1 MTHPA
6 ETYEKTFTGQEPFIA
21 QHRSA
26 GTGLLPAA
34 VQLEMALVGVA
45 RRRPFAPLELT
56 GVSFL
61 RPLMIADRATAP
73 VRLDVAPGTDR
84 TRFELTTVVAG
95 SRKQLSTGAGRF
107 LPADARPPRADADH
121 GTSATRDI
129 APERLYTGWE
139 REGLQY
145 GPDFRTVRAL
155 SVGDGG
161 TARATLRSDAEPM
174 PWYAHPLLV
183 DGVFQV
189 VSCALQDLTGEDGP
203 YPMLPIGVERLAL
216 FTDLSALTGEATV
229 RVRRTSDD
237 GAYATADAL
246 LLGSSGDVLAEF
258 RGVRM
263 RRTTT
268 VTRTPGSAASTAAA
282 STAAAAGAGE
292 APTPGPAPVRREP
305 LPVSRI
311 DWRPEEGDAA
321 RREAATGTW
330 VALHHGPADRLGT
343 GAAEALRADGAR
355 VVEVAAG
362 PAAPPD
368 GAPGPDRLTLER
380 PDPDAFRALWEQV
393 GDPVAGVVHLW
404 NADGPTD
411 GGRGEEEELGLG
423 LYACL
428 AALRTLGE
436 RQRKSRFLVVT
447 RDGQPV
453 ADGDRPVPARAALWG
468 LMRTAAIEYPGLRPR
483 VVDLGGDPGT
493 LLPALVAELG
503 DARGPVEAGYRD
515 GVRHVPVRVR
525 DRSAY
530 TPPRPAGQGPVR
542 PGGRYLVLGGHGGL
556 GLEVAER
563 FAREGAGVVALVSR
577 SGGNPG
583 SDERAAAIAAH
594 GCLAVSYSADIT
606 APGALAAL
614 VERMRREHGEPHGV
628 IHAAGTLKDGLIR
641 SATAEDVAA
650 VMRPKA
656 DGVRELAAA
665 VAGLDLDFA
674 VLFAS
679 VSGTF
684 GNLGQG
690 GYAAANTYLDGYAH
704 AHGAPWLSVDWG
716 LWGEVGMGTAVADQL
731 RARGVRPLT
740 TAEGLDALMAVLG
753 TERPARQLVIAHPD
767 AGTEI
772 LELDDPEVR
781 AGSAAAPAG
790 VGSAVSGSEGDA
802 GGSGETAG
810 DAVERVADALA
821 EFLVERLGVASLD
834 REAPLS
840 EYGMSSIMSVELSE
854 ELSRRWGVSLPAT
867 LFLEYGA
874 FDELAEALTERYGAA
889 AALPKPAG
897 GEATGAVGTETAV
910 ESARPAESVEAA
922 PAARPAESALSEGAA
937 RSEAGP
943 ATAPAAPAAPAPRR
957 PRRPAPGGR
966 DLDVA
971 VVAVSGDL
979 PGAPGGVAELWPLLR
994 AGGHAFTDV
1003 PAERWDVDAHY
1014 EQRGPRMTGTYCR
1027 KGAFLSGADRFD
1039 PAFFGISVREAEE
1052 MDVQQKL
1059 LLEHAWAVRDDAGLA
1074 GRRDIGV
1081 FVGATY
1087 THHRDTHGLETVGP
1101 HTALGSMNAVLANRI
1116 SYALDLTGP
1125 SQTVDTLCSSS
1136 LVALQQAVA
1145 ALRAGHCGAAI
1156 VAACQVGLTPWYYRS
1171 LSQLGALSEGLPKP
1185 FDEHADGFLPGEGAL
1200 AVLLKPLADAERDG
1214 DLIWGVVRGTAVNH
1228 GGRGSALPVPRS
1240 EAQAAVV
1247 RAALD
1252 DAGLAPADISLVETH
1267 GTATRLGDPIEIA
1280 ALTEV
1285 FGGDADREGPCHLGA
1300 VKGNIGHLEPAAGLA
1315 GLVKALLCLRHGEIP
1330 PVAGF
1335 EKPSSHL
1342 DLSSGPFEI
1351 PTEPRPWT
1359 SAGPRRFGV
1368 SSFGMGGTNAHVVVE
1383 EYVGGDRA
1391 GGTGGGPA
1399 AEAAHA
1405 DGAPDEHLL
1414 VLSGHTPEALLRRI
1428 ADTRALLRGETASG
1442 LRELCR
1448 SSAVGRD
1455 HRAYRIAVLGGGAEE
1470 IGAGLDH
1477 ALRLADRAPG
1487 TVVRGSA
1494 VVESATAGLG
1504 VHALRHAG
1512 GKAVDWASVYPDPAV
1527 RRRPLPPYPFV
1538 GAAPAA
1544 PAPAAPS
1551 GASAGVRGEA
1561 VVRGED
1567 VAEAVRR
1574 LSRAH
1579 RVLGEETVPGAV
1591 PLALGLRA
1599 AGEVRAVAFT
1609 GRGSGPHALTSDL
1622 DEPGRTGPAA
1632 FRHAGRTIARLTTG
1646 AAQAGPAPAP
1656 ADPDALRAEL
1666 GRDLAPAG
1674 LYAWFAAK
1682 GMELTAPL
1690 RSIAE
1695 VHYGPR
1701 RVLARVDLPAGGA
1714 LEAEVAA
1721 LDAALQAM
1729 AVLTLADPEA
1739 PTGTFLPVS
1748 IDRAARWG
1756 DPARTAFVLLDG
1768 AEPGADGVR
1777 RGDAAL
1783 LAADGRVLVRLDG
1796 VEYRTVTGN
1805 ATGTSGA
1812 AGTTGG
1818 SAGTPADAGRGADA
1832 SGPGPRSA
1840 RLAAAEAA
1848 VVEVVRAALHDPRIT
1863 ATTSLSAVGI
1873 DSMLATAV
1881 AADLDERYGVP
1892 LSPTDVLDAADCRTL
1907 AAHVAELAPED
1918 AFARPEAEAA
1928 PATEAAPRTTG
1939 EAAGPAA
1946 DQATPATPATTSATI
1961 PAHPATPHTTDQAAL
1976 YGADPGEAASA
1987 DDVAVIG
1994 LAVALPG
2001 ATDPQGLWDVLAEAG
2016 DRVGPAP
2023 ARRWGRYAD
2032 GREPDMGGFLDGV
2045 EEFDARFFDFFP
2057 KQAEALDP
2065 QARWLLR
2072 TTWEAL
2078 ESAGLPPRAL
2088 SPATGVFVGASYQ
2101 HYKDYNLSPELDAPA
2116 GLGNHNAFLA
2126 NRVSFFLDLHGPSMT
2141 IDTLCS
2147 SSLVALHT
2155 AVRSMRA
2162 GECEQA
2168 VVAGVRVAMSPLH
2181 YVAMRNLR
2189 ALSPSGRSRPFDSGA
2204 DGFVPGEGVVT
2215 VVLKPLRAALRDGD
2229 RVRGVIKGTAVNH
2242 GGRTSGLTVPSS
2254 AAQQSVISA
2263 ALADAGVPVESI
2275 GLVEAH
2281 GTGTSLGDPIEVE
2294 GLTRAWRAM
2303 TDRSQF
2309 CAIGSLKGNV
2319 GHLEPA
2325 AGLAGLVKVLLSMER
2340 GLVPPSLHVVRPND
2354 HIRFEDTPFFL
2365 ADRVME
2371 WPRPEGGPRRG
2382 AVSAFGM
2389 GGVNAHVILEEA
2401 PTAPVRDV
2409 PAPESYVVRVT
2420 GADET
2425 AVRTLAAAYAARFDA
2440 ARDAAETADLCHTA
2454 NTGRSALEFQT
2465 AVHGRSAADLATAL
2479 RSVAD
2484 GALPVARV
2492 DIDLTADAAAALS
2505 GTTFAP
2511 GHPAGAAE
2519 LARAGYAH
2527 VDWAGLSPAGARVTD
2542 LPTYPFAG
2550 TPFWRGPEEADRP
2563 DHAGSPAR
2571 DGRPGTPAV
2580 RVRWRARALPP
2591 VATAGPATVSLAAAD
2606 PALGQ
2611 ALTGLLRDRGV
2622 TVVAPGAPAD
2632 AALVVGARDTRHAD
2646 PAELASFWTQL
2657 GDLMRT
2663 LPQRAGVLWASF
2675 GGADL
2680 HSAAQSGHGAQD
2692 THTAHSGG
2700 AGPDPVRAATA
2711 MAVRAAGAE
2720 GRRPTAVVHLDP
2732 ADPAAAQAAHL
2743 AAELAALVSGAPEGP
2758 DAADPADA
2766 GTTVAAYRQGVRYV
2780 PETAPARPGRPYSL
2794 PADGYCL
2801 VTGGL
2806 GAVGLRLTER
2816 LIARGARRVAV
2827 VGRSALDATRA
2838 QALRELAAGGAEV
2851 EYLPCDVSDPAA
2863 LAAVADRL
2871 DRRWGRLVGVVHA
2884 SGGVNPFGAMHR
2896 RPWSDA
2902 ERVLAPKVAGSLHV
2916 VRLAK
2921 ERRAD
2926 FAVLVSSIA
2935 GTQALAGRGLVDYSL
2950 ANAFQLALAEREDD
2964 EVTAVTAHA
2973 WPNWTGIGMKADDT
2987 FSAAYSVGAEEAL
3000 DAFIDHLRSGGAV
3013 VFPGTA
3019 PATAGEEPAA
3029 TAAPAPITPVIPAA
3043 PAVPAAQA
3051 APATAPAPG
3060 LAGAGTAA
3068 AGARRDTTAMRARVR
3083 DAFLHV
3089 LGEDPGDRPL
3099 QGLGLDSLMIAELTT
3114 ALERGGGLT
3123 VDPSLLMRARTADD
3137 IAAELAD
3144 LAVPADPAVPAGP
3157 PAPAAPPAPVAAA
3170 TAHTSAPDH
3179 DGAPGSAL
3187 SALLRPL
3194 LDRDGGRGV
3203 VQA

>member
-1 MTHPA
+1 MTHTP
-6 ETYEKTFTGQEPFIA
+6 ETYEKTFTGQEPLIA

-61 RPLMIADRATAP
+61 RPLTVADQGSAP
-73 VRLDVAPGTDR
+73 VRLDVTPGPDR
-84 TRFELTTVVAG
+84 TRFELTTLVAG
-95 SRKQLSTGAGRF
+95 TRKQLSTGAGRF
-107 LPADARPPRADADH
+107 LPADAVRPARTATDH
-121 GTSATRDI
+121 EPAGARDI

-155 SVGDGG
+155 SVADAG

-189 VSCALQDLTGEDGP
+189 VSCALQDLTGMDGP

-216 FTDLSALTGEATV
+216 FADLSTATDGV
-229 RVRRTSDD
+229 AVHVRRTGDD

-246 LLGSSGDVLAEF
+246 LLGPSGDVLAEF
-258 RGVRM
+258 QGVRM

-268 VTRTPGSAASTAAA
+268 VTRRPAVATGDTASARTSDSAA
-282 STAAAAGAGE
+282 G
-292 APTPGPAPVRREP
+292 RRDP

-311 DWRPEEGDAA
+311 DWHPEEGDPA
-321 RREAATGTW
+321 RREPASGTW
-330 VALHHGPADRLGT
+330 VVLHHGPADRLGT

-355 VVEVAAG
+355 VVEVTAG
-362 PAAPPD
+362 QAAPANATAD
-368 GAPGPDRLTLER
+368 PDRLTLDR
-380 PDPDAFRALWEQV
+380 PDQEAFRRLWEEI

-411 GGRGEEEELGLG
+411 GRRDEEGELSLG

-453 ADGDRPVPARAALWG
+453 AHGDRPVPARAALWG
-468 LMRTAAIEYPGLRPR
+468 LLRTAAIEYPGLRPR
-483 VVDLGGDPGT
+483 IVDLGGDPGT

-503 DARGPVEAGYRD
+503 DARGPVETGYRGD
-515 GVRHVPVRVR
+515 VRHVPVRVR

-530 TPPRPAGQGPVR
+530 TPPRPAGQSRIR

-577 SGGNPG
+577 SGANPA
-583 SDERAAAIAAH
+583 SDERAAGLTAH

-606 APGALAAL
+606 APGALTAL
-614 VERMRREHGEPHGV
+614 VEKMRREHGDVHGV
-628 IHAAGTLKDGLIR
+628 VHAAGTLKDGLIR

-665 VAGLDLDFA
+665 IAGSELDFA

-690 GYAAANTYLDGYAH
+690 GYAAANAYLDGYAH

-716 LWGEVGMGTAVADQL
+716 LWGEVGMGTAVAAQL

-740 TAEGLDALMAVLG
+740 TAEGLDALIAVLG
-753 TERPARQLVIAHPD
+753 AERPARQLVIAHPD

-772 LELDDPEVR
+772 VEPEDREDR
-781 AGSAAAPAG
+781 AGSAASAETAG
-790 VGSAVSGSEGDA
+790 AGSLPSGQAERADSS
-802 GGSGETAG
+802 GGSGTAG
-810 DAVERVADALA
+810 DAVGRVADALA
-821 EFLVERLGVASLD
+821 EFLVERLGIASLD
-834 REAPLS
+834 REALLS
-840 EYGMSSIMSVELSE
+840 DYGMSSIMSVELSE

-889 AALPKPAG
+889 AALPEPSGRAAVG
-897 GEATGAVGTETAV
+897 AADTGAATAEPAAAEPARPV
-910 ESARPAESVEAA
+910 ESAPSQGVADTADPTASTVSVPAAA
-922 PAARPAESALSEGAA
+922 PQ
-937 RSEAGP
+937 
-943 ATAPAAPAAPAPRR
+943 R
-957 PRRPAPGGR
+957 PRRSAARGR

-979 PGAPGGVAELWPLLR
+979 PGASGGVADLWPLVR

-1003 PAERWDVDAHY
+1003 PAERWDVDAHF

-1027 KGAFLSGADRFD
+1027 KGAFLTDTDRFD

-1059 LLEHAWAVRDDAGLA
+1059 LLEHAWAVRDDAGLV

-1087 THHRDTHGLETVGP
+1087 THHRDTQGLEAVGP

-1200 AVLLKPLADAERDG
+1200 AVLLKPLSDAERDG

-1252 DAGLAPADISLVETH
+1252 DAGLAPADISLIETH
-1267 GTATRLGDPIEIA
+1267 GTATRLGDPIELA

-1285 FGGDADREGPCHLGA
+1285 FGGDPDREGPVHLGA

-1315 GLVKALLCLRHGEIP
+1315 GLVKALLSLRHGEIP

-1335 EKPSSHL
+1335 DKPSSHI

-1359 SAGPRRFGV
+1359 SSGPRRFGV

-1383 EYVGGDRA
+1383 EYVRDRGA
-1391 GGTGGGPA
+1391 DETGGGPA

-1405 DGAPDEHLL
+1405 DGSTGEHLL

-1428 ADTRALLRGETASG
+1428 AATRAVLRGETAAG

-1455 HRAYRIAVLGGGAEE
+1455 HRTHRIAVLGGSAWE

-1477 ALRLADRAPG
+1477 ALRLADWAPG
-1487 TVVRGSA
+1487 TVVRGSV
-1494 VVESATAGLG
+1494 VVETASAGLG
-1504 VHALRHAG
+1504 VHALRHVG
-1512 GKAVDWASVYPDPAV
+1512 GAAVDWASVCPDPAV
-1527 RRRPLPPYPFV
+1527 RRRPLPPYPF
-1538 GAAPAA
+1538 GATTVASVAPAA
-1544 PAPAAPS
+1544 PMAPANPGVASDVSAGAPAAARS
-1551 GASAGVRGEA
+1551 
-1561 VVRGED
+1561 ED

-1599 AGEVRAVAFT
+1599 AAELRAVAFT
-1609 GRGSGPHALTSDL
+1609 GRGSGPHALTTDL

-1646 AAQAGPAPAP
+1646 AAQAGPAPA
-1656 ADPDALRAEL
+1656 ARDLDALRADL
-1666 GRDLAPAG
+1666 GRDLEPAG

-1690 RSIAE
+1690 RSITE

-1701 RVLARVDLPAGGA
+1701 RVLARVDLPADSP
-1714 LEAEVAA
+1714 LEAEAAA

-1739 PTGTFLPVS
+1739 PTGTFLPVAVEG
-1748 IDRAARWG
+1748 AARWG
-1756 DPARTAFVLLDG
+1756 DPGRTAFVLLDG
-1768 AEPGADGVR
+1768 AEAGADGVR
-1777 RGDAAL
+1777 RGDADL
-1783 LAADGRVLVRLDG
+1783 LGDDGRVLVRLEG
-1796 VEYRTVTGN
+1796 IEYRTVAGNSTSTG
-1805 ATGTSGA
+1805 SA
-1812 AGTTGG
+1812 AGTTAAFAATTG
-1818 SAGTPADAGRGADA
+1818 SAATTDGAGTTGRAATTAGPDA
-1832 SGPGPRSA
+1832 SAPAPRSA

-1881 AADLDERYGVP
+1881 AADLDERYGVQ
-1892 LSPTDVLDAADCRTL
+1892 LGPTDVLDAADCRTL

-1918 AFARPEAEAA
+1918 AFARPEAGAA
-1928 PATEAAPRTTG
+1928 PAAEAAPRVVDGAT
-1939 EAAGPAA
+1939 GPATGQA
-1946 DQATPATPATTSATI
+1946 PHRASDQV
-1961 PAHPATPHTTDQAAL
+1961 PHRASGRASDRASDPAAL
-1976 YGADPGEAASA
+1976 YGADPGEAVSA

-1994 LAVALPG
+1994 MAVALPG
-2001 ATDPQGLWDVLAEAG
+2001 ATDPEGLWDVLAESG

-2023 ARRWGRYAD
+2023 ASRWGRYAD
-2032 GREPDMGGFLDGV
+2032 RREPDVGGFLDGV

-2078 ESAGLPPRAL
+2078 ESAGLPPRGL
-2088 SPATGVFVGASYQ
+2088 SPHTGVFVGASYQ

-2155 AVRSMRA
+2155 
-2162 GECEQA
+2162 
-2168 VVAGVRVAMSPLH
+2168 
-2181 YVAMRNLR
+2181 
-2189 ALSPSGRSRPFDSGA
+2189 
-2204 DGFVPGEGVVT
+2204 
-2215 VVLKPLRAALRDGD
+2215 
-2229 RVRGVIKGTAVNH
+2229 
-2242 GGRTSGLTVPSS
+2242 
-2254 AAQQSVISA
+2254 
-2263 ALADAGVPVESI
+2263 
-2275 GLVEAH
+2275 
-2281 GTGTSLGDPIEVE
+2281 
-2294 GLTRAWRAM
+2294 
-2303 TDRSQF
+2303 
-2309 CAIGSLKGNV
+2309 
-2319 GHLEPA
+2319 
-2325 AGLAGLVKVLLSMER
+2325 
-2340 GLVPPSLHVVRPND
+2340 
-2354 HIRFEDTPFFL
+2354 
-2365 ADRVME
+2365 
-2371 WPRPEGGPRRG
+2371 
-2382 AVSAFGM
+2382 
-2389 GGVNAHVILEEA
+2389 
-2401 PTAPVRDV
+2401 
-2409 PAPESYVVRVT
+2409 
-2420 GADET
+2420 
-2425 AVRTLAAAYAARFDA
+2425 
-2440 ARDAAETADLCHTA
+2440 
-2454 NTGRSALEFQT
+2454 
-2465 AVHGRSAADLATAL
+2465 
-2479 RSVAD
+2479 
-2484 GALPVARV
+2484 
-2492 DIDLTADAAAALS
+2492 
-2505 GTTFAP
+2505 
-2511 GHPAGAAE
+2511 
-2519 LARAGYAH
+2519 
-2527 VDWAGLSPAGARVTD
+2527 
-2542 LPTYPFAG
+2542 
-2550 TPFWRGPEEADRP
+2550 
-2563 DHAGSPAR
+2563 
-2571 DGRPGTPAV
+2571 
-2580 RVRWRARALPP
+2580 
-2591 VATAGPATVSLAAAD
+2591 
-2606 PALGQ
+2606 
-2611 ALTGLLRDRGV
+2611 
-2622 TVVAPGAPAD
+2622 
-2632 AALVVGARDTRHAD
+2632 
-2646 PAELASFWTQL
+2646 
-2657 GDLMRT
+2657 
-2663 LPQRAGVLWASF
+2663 
-2675 GGADL
+2675 
-2680 HSAAQSGHGAQD
+2680 
-2692 THTAHSGG
+2692 
-2700 AGPDPVRAATA
+2700 
-2711 MAVRAAGAE
+2711 
-2720 GRRPTAVVHLDP
+2720 
-2732 ADPAAAQAAHL
+2732 
-2743 AAELAALVSGAPEGP
+2743 
-2758 DAADPADA
+2758 
-2766 GTTVAAYRQGVRYV
+2766 
-2780 PETAPARPGRPYSL
+2780 
-2794 PADGYCL
+2794 
-2801 VTGGL
+2801 
-2806 GAVGLRLTER
+2806 
-2816 LIARGARRVAV
+2816 
-2827 VGRSALDATRA
+2827 
-2838 QALRELAAGGAEV
+2838 
-2851 EYLPCDVSDPAA
+2851 
-2863 LAAVADRL
+2863 
-2871 DRRWGRLVGVVHA
+2871 
-2884 SGGVNPFGAMHR
+2884 
-2896 RPWSDA
+2896 
-2902 ERVLAPKVAGSLHV
+2902 
-2916 VRLAK
+2916 
-2921 ERRAD
+2921 
-2926 FAVLVSSIA
+2926 
-2935 GTQALAGRGLVDYSL
+2935 
-2950 ANAFQLALAEREDD
+2950 
-2964 EVTAVTAHA
+2964 
-2973 WPNWTGIGMKADDT
+2973 
-2987 FSAAYSVGAEEAL
+2987 
-3000 DAFIDHLRSGGAV
+3000 
-3013 VFPGTA
+3013 
-3019 PATAGEEPAA
+3019 
-3029 TAAPAPITPVIPAA
+3029 
-3043 PAVPAAQA
+3043 
-3051 APATAPAPG
+3051 
-3060 LAGAGTAA
+3060 
-3068 AGARRDTTAMRARVR
+3068 
-3083 DAFLHV
+3083 
-3089 LGEDPGDRPL
+3089 
-3099 QGLGLDSLMIAELTT
+3099 
-3114 ALERGGGLT
+3114 
-3123 VDPSLLMRARTADD
+3123 
-3137 IAAELAD
+3137 
-3144 LAVPADPAVPAGP
+3144 
-3157 PAPAAPPAPVAAA
+3157 
-3170 TAHTSAPDH
+3170 
-3179 DGAPGSAL
+3179 
-3187 SALLRPL
+3187 
-3194 LDRDGGRGV
+3194 
-3203 VQA
+3203 

>member
-1 MTHPA
+1 MTNPA

-34 VQLEMALVGVA
+34 VQLEMAFVGVA

-61 RPLMIADRATAP
+61 RPLTVADRGTAP
-73 VRLDVAPGTDR
+73 VRLDVTPGADR

-107 LPADARPPRADADH
+107 LPADARPPRADVDH
-121 GTSATRDI
+121 GPAAARDV

-155 SVGDGG
+155 SVGDDG

-189 VSCALQDLTGEDGP
+189 VSCALQDLTDADGP
-203 YPMLPIGVERLAL
+203 FPMLPIGVERLAL
-216 FTDLSALTGEATV
+216 FAELPALTGEVTV
-229 RVRRTSDD
+229 HVRRTGDD

-246 LLGSSGDVLAEF
+246 LLGPAGDVLAEF

-268 VTRTPGSAASTAAA
+268 VTRTPG
-282 STAAAAGAGE
+282 AAAA
-292 APTPGPAPVRREP
+292 APLRREP

-311 DWRPEEGDAA
+311 DWRPEEGDTA
-321 RREAATGTW
+321 RREAAAGTW
-330 VALHHGPADRLGT
+330 VVLHHGPADRLGT

-355 VVEVAAG
+355 VVEVTAG

-368 GAPGPDRLTLER
+368 GAPDLLTLER
-380 PDPDAFRALWEQV
+380 LDPDAFRALWERV

-411 GGRGEEEELGLG
+411 GGRGEEDELSLG

-436 RQRKSRFLVVT
+436 RQRRSRFLVVT

-453 ADGDRPVPARAALWG
+453 VDGDRPVPARAALWG
-468 LMRTAAIEYPGLRPR
+468 LVRTAAIEYPGLRPR
-483 VVDLGGDPGT
+483 LVDLGGDPGT

-503 DARGPVEAGYRD
+503 DVRGPVETGYRD

-530 TPPRPAGQGPVR
+530 TPPRPAGQSPVR

-577 SGGNPG
+577 SGGNPE

-614 VERMRREHGEPHGV
+614 VERMRREHGEVHGV

-641 SATAEDVAA
+641 SATAEDVAS

-690 GYAAANTYLDGYAH
+690 GYAAANTYLDAYAH

-772 LELDDPEVR
+772 AEPDAPEPR
-781 AGSAAAPAG
+781 AGSVAPAG
-790 VGSAVSGSEGDA
+790 AGTTAPGRTGSADA
-802 GGSGETAG
+802 SAG

-821 EFLVERLGVASLD
+821 AFLAERLGVASLD

-867 LFLEYGA
+867 LFLEYGGL
-874 FDELAEALTERYGAA
+874 DELAEALAERYGAA
-889 AALPKPAG
+889 AALPEPSGGEGAGAATEGAAPAPAG
-897 GEATGAVGTETAV
+897 P
-910 ESARPAESVEAA
+910 ARPAEPVVPGDAT
-922 PAARPAESALSEGAA
+922 
-937 RSEAGP
+937 GP
-943 ATAPAAPAAPAPRR
+943 ATVPAAPGR
-957 PRRPAPGGR
+957 PRRSAPGGR

-979 PGAPGGVAELWPLLR
+979 PGAPGGVTELWPLLR

-1003 PAERWDVDAHY
+1003 PAERWDVDAHF
-1014 EQRGPRMTGTYCR
+1014 EQRGPRITGTYCR
-1027 KGAFLSGADRFD
+1027 KGAFLSGTDRFD

-1059 LLEHAWAVRDDAGLA
+1059 LLEHAWAVRDEAGLA

-1087 THHRDTHGLETVGP
+1087 THHRDAQGLETVGP

-1171 LSQLGALSEGLPKP
+1171 LSQLGALSQGLPKP

-1285 FGGDADREGPCHLGA
+1285 FGDDPEREGPCHLGA

-1330 PVAGF
+1330 PIAGF

-1351 PTEPRPWT
+1351 PTELRPWT
-1359 SAGPRRFGV
+1359 SDGPRRFGV

-1383 EYVGGDRA
+1383 EYVAAGRD

-1399 AEAAHA
+1399 AETA
-1405 DGAPDEHLL
+1405 DTDGVPDEHLL
-1414 VLSGHTPEALLRRI
+1414 VLSGHTPRALLRRI

-1455 HRAYRIAVLGGGAEE
+1455 HRAYRIAVLGGTVEE

-1487 TVVRGSA
+1487 TVVRGPA
-1494 VVESATAGLG
+1494 VVETATTGPG

-1527 RRRPLPPYPFV
+1527 RRRPLPPYPF
-1538 GAAPAA
+1538 GAAPTTSAV
-1544 PAPAAPS
+1544 APS
-1551 GASAGVRGEA
+1551 DTPAGGPATARDRAASRD
-1561 VVRGED
+1561 ED
-1567 VAEAVRR
+1567 VAGAVLR
-1574 LSRAH
+1574 LSLAH
-1579 RVLGEETVPGAV
+1579 RVFGEPTVPGAL
-1591 PLALGLRA
+1591 PLALGLRT
-1599 AGEVRAVAFT
+1599 AGELRAVAFT
-1609 GRGSGPHALTSDL
+1609 GRGSGPHALTTDL

-1646 AAQAGPAPAP
+1646 AAQAGPAPA
-1656 ADPDALRAEL
+1656 ARDLDALRAEL
-1666 GRDLAPAG
+1666 DRDMAPAG

-1695 VHYGPR
+1695 VHYGHR
-1701 RVLARVDLPAGGA
+1701 RVLARVDIPADGP
-1714 LEAEVAA
+1714 LETEVTA
-1721 LDAALQAM
+1721 LDAALQTM

-1756 DPARTAFVLLDG
+1756 DLAHTEFVLLDG

-1777 RGDAAL
+1777 RGDAVL

-1796 VEYRTVTGN
+1796 IEYRTVTGN
-1805 ATGTSGA
+1805 ATDGVVP
-1812 AGTTGG
+1812 AGTT
-1818 SAGTPADAGRGADA
+1818 AA
-1832 SGPGPRSA
+1832 SGPAPRPA

-1848 VVEVVRAALHDPRIT
+1848 VVEAVRAALHDPRIT

-1892 LSPTDVLDAADCRTL
+1892 LSPTDVLDAPDCRTL

-1918 AFARPEAEAA
+1918 AFARSEAGA
-1928 PATEAAPRTTG
+1928 PAVEAAPRTTDG
-1939 EAAGPAA
+1939 AVRP
-1946 DQATPATPATTSATI
+1946 
-1961 PAHPATPHTTDQAAL
+1961 AAL
-1976 YGADPGEAASA
+1976 YGTDPGEAASA

-1994 LAVALPG
+1994 LAVAVPG
-2001 ATDPQGLWDVLAEAG
+2001 ATDPEGLWDVLAGAG

-2032 GREPDMGGFLDGV
+2032 EREPDVGGFLDGV

-2078 ESAGLPPRAL
+2078 ESAGLPPRGL

-2155 AVRSMRA
+2155 AVRSIRA

-2168 VVAGVRVAMSPLH
+2168 VVAGVRVAVSPLH

-2189 ALSPSGRSRPFDSGA
+2189 ALSPSGRSRPFDAGA

-2229 RVRGVIKGTAVNH
+2229 RVRGVVKGTAVNH

-2263 ALADAGVPVESI
+2263 ALADAGVSVESI

-2294 GLTRAWRAM
+2294 GLTRAWRGV

-2340 GLVPPSLHVVRPND
+2340 GVVPPSLHVVRPND

-2371 WPRPEGGPRRG
+2371 WPRPQGGPRRG

-2401 PTAPVRDV
+2401 PEAPVRDV
-2409 PAPESYVVRVT
+2409 PAPETFVVRVT

-2440 ARDAAETADLCHTA
+2440 ARDAVETADLCHTA
-2454 NTGRSALEFQT
+2454 NTGRSVLEFQT
-2465 AVHGRSAADLATAL
+2465 AVHGRSAADLAAAL
-2479 RSVAD
+2479 RSVVD
-2484 GALPVARV
+2484 GTLPIARV
-2492 DIDLTADAAAALS
+2492 DIDLTAADAAAVLG
-2505 GTTFAP
+2505 GTTAAP
-2511 GHPAGAAE
+2511 GHPVGAAE

-2550 TPFWRGPEEADRP
+2550 TPFWRGPEETDRP
-2563 DHAGSPAR
+2563 DRAGTPVR
-2571 DGRPGTPAV
+2571 DERPGTPAV

-2591 VATAGPATVSLAAAD
+2591 APPAGPATVSLAAAD

-2632 AALVVGARDTRHAD
+2632 AALVVGARDPRRTD
-2646 PAELASFWTQL
+2646 PTELGSFWSEL

-2663 LPQRAGVLWASF
+2663 LPQGAGVLWASF
-2675 GGADL
+2675 GGVDL
-2680 HSAAQSGHGAQD
+2680 RSVHGGD
-2692 THTAHSGG
+2692 T
-2700 AGPDPVRAATA
+2700 GPDPVRAATA

-2732 ADPAAAQAAHL
+2732 ADRAAEQAAHL
-2743 AAELAALVSGAPEGP
+2743 VAELAALEDGTPES
-2758 DAADPADA
+2758 DA
-2766 GTTVAAYRQGVRYV
+2766 GTVVTAYRQGVRYV
-2780 PETAPARPGRPYSL
+2780 PETAPARPDRPYSL
-2794 PADGYCL
+2794 PAEGYCL

-2806 GAVGLRLTER
+2806 GAVGLRLIER
-2816 LIARGARRVAV
+2816 LVARGARRVAV

-2838 QALRELAAGGAEV
+2838 RALRKLAESGAEV
-2851 EYLPCDVSDPAA
+2851 DYLPCDVSDPAA

-2871 DRRWGRLVGVVHA
+2871 GRRWGRLVGVVHA
-2884 SGGVNPFGAMHR
+2884 SGRVNPFGAMHR

-2902 ERVLAPKVAGSLHV
+2902 EKVLAPKVAGSLHV

-2926 FAVLVSSIA
+2926 FVVLVSSIA

-2973 WPNWTGIGMKADDT
+2973 WPNWTGTGMKADDA
-2987 FSAAYSVGAEEAL
+2987 FSAAYSIGVEEAL
-3000 DAFIDHLRSGGAV
+3000 DAFSDHLLSGGAV

-3019 PATAGEEPAA
+3019 PAPAGTG
-3029 TAAPAPITPVIPAA
+3029 TAAPAATVPAA
-3043 PAVPAAQA
+3043 PAVPVAL
-3051 APATAPAPG
+3051 PAGGGAR
-3060 LAGAGTAA
+3060 AGTETAE
-3068 AGARRDTTAMRARVR
+3068 ARRATTAMRARVR

-3099 QGLGLDSLMIAELTT
+3099 QALGLDSLMIAELTT

-3123 VDPSLLMRARTADD
+3123 VDPSLLMRSRTADD
-3137 IAAELAD
+3137 VAAELAA
-3144 LAVPADPAVPAGP
+3144 LAVPAGP
-3157 PAPAAPPAPVAAA
+3157 PAPAAAV
-3170 TAHTSAPDH
+3170 HTPAPDH
-3179 DGAPGSAL
+3179 DGAGSAL

-3194 LDRDGGRGV
+3194 LDRDAGRGA
-3203 VQA
+3203 VQS

>member
-1 MTHPA
+1 MTHTP
-6 ETYEKTFTGQEPFIA
+6 ETYEKTFTGREPLIA

-61 RPLMIADRATAP
+61 RPLTVADQGSAP
-73 VRLDVAPGTDR
+73 VRLDVTPGPDR
-84 TRFELTTVVAG
+84 TRFELTTLVAG
-95 SRKQLSTGAGRF
+95 TRKQLSTGAGRF
-107 LPADARPPRADADH
+107 LPADAARPARTATDH
-121 GTSATRDI
+121 EPAGARDI

-155 SVGDGG
+155 TVADAG

-189 VSCALQDLTGEDGP
+189 VSCALQDLTGADGP

-216 FTDLSALTGEATV
+216 FADLSTATDGV
-229 RVRRTSDD
+229 AVHVRRTGDD

-246 LLGSSGDVLAEF
+246 LLGPSGDVLAEF
-258 RGVRM
+258 QGVRM

-268 VTRTPGSAASTAAA
+268 VTRPHAAA
-282 STAAAAGAGE
+282 TGATAPARMSDGAA
-292 APTPGPAPVRREP
+292 RRRDP

-311 DWRPEEGDAA
+311 DWHPEERDPA
-321 RREAATGTW
+321 RREPASGTW
-330 VALHHGPADRLGT
+330 VVLHHGPADRLGT

-362 PAAPPD
+362 PAAPAN
-368 GAPGPDRLTLER
+368 GAADPDRLTLDR
-380 PDPDAFRALWEQV
+380 PDQEAFRRLWEEI

-411 GGRGEEEELGLG
+411 GRRGEEEELRLG

-453 ADGDRPVPARAALWG
+453 APGDRPVPARAALWG
-468 LMRTAAIEYPGLRPR
+468 LLRTAAIEYPGLRPR
-483 VVDLGGDPGT
+483 IVDLGGDPGT

-503 DARGPVEAGYRD
+503 DARGPVETGYRGD
-515 GVRHVPVRVR
+515 VRHVPVRVR

-530 TPPRPAGQGPVR
+530 TPPRPAGQGRIR

-577 SGGNPG
+577 SGANPA
-583 SDERAAAIAAH
+583 SDERAAALTAH

-606 APGALAAL
+606 APGALTAL
-614 VERMRREHGEPHGV
+614 VERMRREHGDVHGV
-628 IHAAGTLKDGLIR
+628 VHAAGTLKDGLIR

-665 VAGLDLDFA
+665 IAGSDLDFA

-690 GYAAANTYLDGYAH
+690 GYAAANAYLDGYAH

-716 LWGEVGMGTAVADQL
+716 LWGEVGMGTAVAAQL

-740 TAEGLDALMAVLG
+740 TAEGLDALIAVLG
-753 TERPARQLVIAHPD
+753 AEQPARQLVIAHPD

-772 LELDDPEVR
+772 AEPEDQEHR
-781 AGSAAAPAG
+781 AASAVSTASASAAAVSTAFATASAETVGAG
-790 VGSAVSGSEGDA
+790 SRSSGQAERAD
-802 GGSGETAG
+802 GSGGTAG
-810 DAVERVADALA
+810 DAVGRVADALA
-821 EFLVERLGVASLD
+821 EFLVERLGIASLD
-834 REAPLS
+834 REALLS
-840 EYGMSSIMSVELSE
+840 DYGMSSIMSVELSE

-889 AALPKPAG
+889 AALPEPAG
-897 GEATGAVGTETAV
+897 GEAADAVDAADTEAV
-910 ESARPAESVEAA
+910 AAEPVRPAE
-922 PAARPAESALSEGAA
+922 PAAAEPVRPAEPA
-937 RSEAGP
+937 RSRAAADSATTNAFAAASTASTVSAP
-943 ATAPAAPAAPAPRR
+943 ATTPHR
-957 PRRPAPGGR
+957 PRRSAARGR

-979 PGAPGGVAELWPLLR
+979 PGAPGGVADLWPLVR
-994 AGGHAFTDV
+994 AGGQAFTDV
-1003 PAERWDVDAHY
+1003 PAERWDVDAHV

-1027 KGAFLSGADRFD
+1027 KGAFLTDTDRFD

-1059 LLEHAWAVRDDAGLA
+1059 LLEHAWAVRDDAGLV

-1087 THHRDTHGLETVGP
+1087 THHRDTQGLETVGP

-1240 EAQAAVV
+1240 GAQAAVV

-1252 DAGLAPADISLVETH
+1252 DAGLAPADISLIETH
-1267 GTATRLGDPIEIA
+1267 GTATRLGDPIELA

-1285 FGGDADREGPCHLGA
+1285 FGGDPDREGPVHLGA

-1383 EYVGGDRA
+1383 EYVRDHGA
-1391 GGTGGGPA
+1391 EETGGGPA
-1399 AEAAHA
+1399 DEAAHA
-1405 DGAPDEHLL
+1405 DGSTGEHLL

-1428 ADTRALLRGETASG
+1428 AATRAVLRGETAAG

-1455 HRAYRIAVLGGGAEE
+1455 HRAHRIAVLGGSAWE

-1477 ALRLADRAPG
+1477 ALRLADWAPG
-1487 TVVRGSA
+1487 TVVRGSV
-1494 VVESATAGLG
+1494 VVETASAGLG
-1504 VHALRHAG
+1504 VHALRHVG
-1512 GKAVDWASVYPDPAV
+1512 GAAVDWTSVYPDPAV
-1527 RRRPLPPYPFV
+1527 RRRPLPPYPF
-1538 GAAPAA
+1538 GAATTATTAAAASVAPAA
-1544 PAPAAPS
+1544 PMTPATPAVASDAPTGAPAA
-1551 GASAGVRGEA
+1551 VRS
-1561 VVRGED
+1561 ED
-1567 VAEAVRR
+1567 VAAAVRR

-1579 RVLGEETVPGAV
+1579 RVFGEETVPGAV

-1599 AGEVRAVAFT
+1599 AAALSAVAFT
-1609 GRGSGPHALTSDL
+1609 GRGSGPHALTTDL

-1646 AAQAGPAPAP
+1646 AAQAGPAPA
-1656 ADPDALRAEL
+1656 ARDLDALRADL
-1666 GRDLAPAG
+1666 GRDLEPAG
-1674 LYAWFAAK
+1674 LYAWFTAK

-1690 RSIAE
+1690 RSITE

-1701 RVLARVDLPAGGA
+1701 RVLARVELPADSP
-1714 LEAEVAA
+1714 LEAEAAA

-1739 PTGTFLPVS
+1739 PTGTFLPVAVAG
-1748 IDRAARWG
+1748 AARWG
-1756 DPARTAFVLLDG
+1756 DPGRTAFVLLDG
-1768 AEPGADGVR
+1768 AEAGADGVR
-1777 RGDAAL
+1777 HGDVDL
-1783 LAADGRVLVRLDG
+1783 LADDGRVLVRLEG
-1796 VEYRTVTGN
+1796 IEYRTVTGN
-1805 ATGTSGA
+1805 STSTGSA
-1812 AGTTGG
+1812 AGTTTGRVGTSGGAATTTGEATTGLAATTG
-1818 SAGTPADAGRGADA
+1818 SAATTAGADA
-1832 SGPGPRSA
+1832 SAPAPRSA

-1881 AADLDERYGVP
+1881 AADLDERYGVR

-1918 AFARPEAEAA
+1918 AFARPEADTA
-1928 PATEAAPRTTG
+1928 PAAEAAPR
-1939 EAAGPAA
+1939 AV
-1946 DQATPATPATTSATI
+1946 DQATGPAVDQATGPATGQAPHRASARASDRAAD
-1961 PAHPATPHTTDQAAL
+1961 PAAL
-1976 YGADPGEAASA
+1976 YGADPGEAVSA

-1994 LAVALPG
+1994 MAVALPG
-2001 ATDPQGLWDVLAEAG
+2001 ATDPEGLWDVLAESG

-2023 ARRWGRYAD
+2023 ASRWGRYAD
-2032 GREPDMGGFLDGV
+2032 RREPDVGGFLDGV

-2078 ESAGLPPRAL
+2078 ESAGLPPRGL
-2088 SPATGVFVGASYQ
+2088 SPHTGVFVGASYQ

-2155 AVRSMRA
+2155 AVRSIRA

-2189 ALSPSGRSRPFDSGA
+2189 ALSPSGHSRPFDAGA

-2215 VVLKPLRAALRDGD
+2215 VVLKPLGAALRDGD
-2229 RVRGVIKGTAVNH
+2229 RVRGVV
-2242 GGRTSGLTVPSS
+2242 
-2254 AAQQSVISA
+2254 
-2263 ALADAGVPVESI
+2263 
-2275 GLVEAH
+2275 
-2281 GTGTSLGDPIEVE
+2281 
-2294 GLTRAWRAM
+2294 
-2303 TDRSQF
+2303 
-2309 CAIGSLKGNV
+2309 
-2319 GHLEPA
+2319 
-2325 AGLAGLVKVLLSMER
+2325 
-2340 GLVPPSLHVVRPND
+2340 
-2354 HIRFEDTPFFL
+2354 
-2365 ADRVME
+2365 
-2371 WPRPEGGPRRG
+2371 
-2382 AVSAFGM
+2382 
-2389 GGVNAHVILEEA
+2389 
-2401 PTAPVRDV
+2401 
-2409 PAPESYVVRVT
+2409 
-2420 GADET
+2420 
-2425 AVRTLAAAYAARFDA
+2425 
-2440 ARDAAETADLCHTA
+2440 
-2454 NTGRSALEFQT
+2454 
-2465 AVHGRSAADLATAL
+2465 
-2479 RSVAD
+2479 
-2484 GALPVARV
+2484 
-2492 DIDLTADAAAALS
+2492 
-2505 GTTFAP
+2505 
-2511 GHPAGAAE
+2511 
-2519 LARAGYAH
+2519 
-2527 VDWAGLSPAGARVTD
+2527 
-2542 LPTYPFAG
+2542 
-2550 TPFWRGPEEADRP
+2550 
-2563 DHAGSPAR
+2563 
-2571 DGRPGTPAV
+2571 
-2580 RVRWRARALPP
+2580 
-2591 VATAGPATVSLAAAD
+2591 
-2606 PALGQ
+2606 
-2611 ALTGLLRDRGV
+2611 
-2622 TVVAPGAPAD
+2622 
-2632 AALVVGARDTRHAD
+2632 
-2646 PAELASFWTQL
+2646 
-2657 GDLMRT
+2657 
-2663 LPQRAGVLWASF
+2663 
-2675 GGADL
+2675 
-2680 HSAAQSGHGAQD
+2680 
-2692 THTAHSGG
+2692 
-2700 AGPDPVRAATA
+2700 
-2711 MAVRAAGAE
+2711 
-2720 GRRPTAVVHLDP
+2720 
-2732 ADPAAAQAAHL
+2732 
-2743 AAELAALVSGAPEGP
+2743 
-2758 DAADPADA
+2758 
-2766 GTTVAAYRQGVRYV
+2766 
-2780 PETAPARPGRPYSL
+2780 
-2794 PADGYCL
+2794 
-2801 VTGGL
+2801 
-2806 GAVGLRLTER
+2806 
-2816 LIARGARRVAV
+2816 
-2827 VGRSALDATRA
+2827 
-2838 QALRELAAGGAEV
+2838 
-2851 EYLPCDVSDPAA
+2851 
-2863 LAAVADRL
+2863 
-2871 DRRWGRLVGVVHA
+2871 
-2884 SGGVNPFGAMHR
+2884 
-2896 RPWSDA
+2896 
-2902 ERVLAPKVAGSLHV
+2902 
-2916 VRLAK
+2916 
-2921 ERRAD
+2921 
-2926 FAVLVSSIA
+2926 
-2935 GTQALAGRGLVDYSL
+2935 
-2950 ANAFQLALAEREDD
+2950 
-2964 EVTAVTAHA
+2964 
-2973 WPNWTGIGMKADDT
+2973 
-2987 FSAAYSVGAEEAL
+2987 
-3000 DAFIDHLRSGGAV
+3000 
-3013 VFPGTA
+3013 
-3019 PATAGEEPAA
+3019 
-3029 TAAPAPITPVIPAA
+3029 
-3043 PAVPAAQA
+3043 
-3051 APATAPAPG
+3051 
-3060 LAGAGTAA
+3060 
-3068 AGARRDTTAMRARVR
+3068 
-3083 DAFLHV
+3083 
-3089 LGEDPGDRPL
+3089 
-3099 QGLGLDSLMIAELTT
+3099 
-3114 ALERGGGLT
+3114 
-3123 VDPSLLMRARTADD
+3123 
-3137 IAAELAD
+3137 
-3144 LAVPADPAVPAGP
+3144 
-3157 PAPAAPPAPVAAA
+3157 
-3170 TAHTSAPDH
+3170 
-3179 DGAPGSAL
+3179 
-3187 SALLRPL
+3187 
-3194 LDRDGGRGV
+3194 
-3203 VQA
+3203 

>member
-61 RPLMIADRATAP
+61 RPLMIADRASAP
-73 VRLDVAPGTDR
+73 VRLDVTPGTDR
-84 TRFELTTVVAG
+84 TRFELTTVAAG

-121 GTSATRDI
+121 GPAARDI
-129 APERLYTGWE
+129 APDRLYTGWE

-216 FTDLSALTGEATV
+216 FTDLSALTGEVTV
-229 RVRRTSDD
+229 HVRRTSDD

-246 LLGSSGDVLAEF
+246 LLGPAGDVLAQF
-258 RGVRM
+258 QGVRM

-268 VTRTPGSAASTAAA
+268 VTRTPGAARTPDPAA
-282 STAAAAGAGE
+282 
-292 APTPGPAPVRREP
+292 VRREP

-330 VALHHGPADRLGT
+330 VVLHHGPADRLGT

-368 GAPGPDRLTLER
+368 GASGPDRLTLER
-380 PDPDAFRALWEQV
+380 LDPDAFRALWEQV

-404 NADGPTD
+404 NADGPAD

-483 VVDLGGDPGT
+483 VVDLGGAPGT

-503 DARGPVEAGYRD
+503 DARGPVETGYRD

-583 SDERAAAIAAH
+583 SDERAAALAAH

-606 APGALAAL
+606 APGALTAL
-614 VERMRREHGEPHGV
+614 VERMRREHGEVHGV

-772 LELDDPEVR
+772 VELDDPEVR
-781 AGSAAAPAG
+781 PGSAPASAAAPAG
-790 VGSAVSGSEGDA
+790 GGAAVSGQA
-802 GGSGETAG
+802 GGADGTGAAAG

-821 EFLVERLGVASLD
+821 AFLVERLGVASLD

-889 AALPKPAG
+889 AALPEPAG
-897 GEATGAVGTETAV
+897 GETPGAAAETAA
-910 ESARPAESVEAA
+910 EATRPAEDIGS
-922 PAARPAESALSEGAA
+922 ARSAESALSGGAA

-943 ATAPAAPAAPAPRR
+943 ATAPEAVPAPAAPRR

-1087 THHRDTHGLETVGP
+1087 THHRDTRGLETVGP

-1252 DAGLAPADISLVETH
+1252 DAGLAPADISLIETH

-1285 FGGDADREGPCHLGA
+1285 FGGDPDREGPCHLGA

-1335 EKPSSHL
+1335 DKPSSHL
-1342 DLSSGPFEI
+1342 DLSTGPFEI

-1383 EYVGGDRA
+1383 EYVGGDRS

-1455 HRAYRIAVLGGGAEE
+1455 HRAYRIAVLGGTAEE

-1504 VHALRHAG
+1504 VHALRHTG
-1512 GKAVDWASVYPDPAV
+1512 GKAVDWTSVYPDPAV
-1527 RRRPLPPYPFV
+1527 RRRPLPPYPF
-1538 GAAPAA
+1538 GAAALTAA
-1544 PAPAAPS
+1544 TLTAAAAPS
-1551 GASAGVRGEA
+1551 GTSAA
-1561 VVRGED
+1561 ARGED

-1579 RVLGEETVPGAV
+1579 RVLGEDTVPGAV

-1656 ADPDALRAEL
+1656 ADLDALRAEL

-1682 GMELTAPL
+1682 GMELTGPL

-1701 RVLARVDLPAGGA
+1701 RVLARVDIQAAGP
-1714 LEAEVAA
+1714 LEAEAAA

-1748 IDRAARWG
+1748 IGRAARWG
-1756 DPARTAFVLLDG
+1756 DPAHTAFVLLDG

-1777 RGDAAL
+1777 RGDASL

-1805 ATGTSGA
+1805 ATGMSTSSTATGSA
-1812 AGTTGG
+1812 AGATGTG
-1818 SAGTPADAGRGADA
+1818 APADAGGGADA
-1832 SGPGPRSA
+1832 PAPRSA

-1918 AFARPEAEAA
+1918 AFGRPGAEAA
-1928 PATEAAPRTTG
+1928 PAAGAAPRATG
-1939 EAAGPAA
+1939 EAAGPVTGQAVHEASAQAPIGRTAAQATSAAVQAA
-1946 DQATPATPATTSATI
+1946 DP
-1961 PAHPATPHTTDQAAL
+1961 AAL

-1994 LAVALPG
+1994 MAVALPG
-2001 ATDPQGLWDVLAEAG
+2001 ATDPQGLWDVLAGSG

-2078 ESAGLPPRAL
+2078 ESAGLPPRGL
-2088 SPATGVFVGASYQ
+2088 IPATGVFVGASYQ

-2155 AVRSMRA
+2155 AVRSIRA

-2168 VVAGVRVAMSPLH
+2168 LVAGVRVAMSPLH

-2294 GLTRAWRAM
+2294 GLTRAWRAL

-2340 GLVPPSLHVVRPND
+2340 GMVPPSLHVVRPND

-2409 PAPESYVVRVT
+2409 PAPESFAVRVT

-2425 AVRTLAAAYAARFDA
+2425 AVRTLAAAYAARFET

-2465 AVHGRSAADLATAL
+2465 AVHGRSAADLAAAL

-2484 GALPVARV
+2484 GSLPVARV

-2505 GTTFAP
+2505 GTTAAP
-2511 GHPAGAAE
+2511 GRPAGAAE

-2563 DHAGSPAR
+2563 DHAGTPAR

-2580 RVRWRARALPP
+2580 RVRWHARALTP
-2591 VATAGPATVSLAAAD
+2591 AASAGPATVSLAAAD

-2646 PAELASFWTQL
+2646 PAEIGAFWAEL

-2675 GGADL
+2675 GGVDL
-2680 HSAAQSGHGAQD
+2680 HSAARTGHAAQD
-2692 THTAHSGG
+2692 TPAAHGGG

-2743 AAELAALVSGAPEGP
+2743 AAELAALASGAPEGP
-2758 DAADPADA
+2758 SGADPADA

-2794 PADGYCL
+2794 PDEGYCL

-2816 LIARGARRVAV
+2816 LVVRGARRVAV

-2838 QALRELAAGGAEV
+2838 QALRELADGGAEV

-2871 DRRWGRLVGVVHA
+2871 GRRWGRLVGVVHA

-2902 ERVLAPKVAGSLHV
+2902 EKVLAPKVAGSLHV

-3019 PATAGEEPAA
+3019 PATAGERPAA
-3029 TAAPAPITPVIPAA
+3029 TAAPVIPAA
-3043 PAVPAAQA
+3043 VPAAPAA
-3051 APATAPAPG
+3051 APATAPA
-3060 LAGAGTAA
+3060 AASIGAGTEA

-3137 IAAELAD
+3137 IAAELAA

-3157 PAPAAPPAPVAAA
+3157 PAPAAPPAPAPA
-3170 TAHTSAPDH
+3170 AHTSAPDH
-3179 DGAPGSAL
+3179 DGAAGSAL

-3203 VQA
+3203 VRA

>member
-61 RPLMIADRATAP
+61 RPLVIADRATAP
-73 VRLDVAPGTDR
+73 VRLDVTPGTDR

-121 GTSATRDI
+121 GPSAARDI

-189 VSCALQDLTGEDGP
+189 VSCALQDLTGADGP

-216 FTDLSALTGEATV
+216 FTDLSGLTGGVTV
-229 RVRRTSDD
+229 HVRRTGDD

-246 LLGSSGDVLAEF
+246 LLGSAGDVLARF
-258 RGVRM
+258 QGVRM

-268 VTRTPGSAASTAAA
+268 VTHAPGAVASTAAA
-282 STAAAAGAGE
+282 GTGGAR
-292 APTPGPAPVRREP
+292 TPDPVPVRREP
-305 LPVSRI
+305 LPVSRV

-321 RREAATGTW
+321 RHESATGTW
-330 VALHHGPADRLGT
+330 VVLHHGQADRLGT

-355 VVEVAAG
+355 VVEVATG
-362 PAAPPD
+362 PAAPPNE
-368 GAPGPDRLTLER
+368 APGPDRLTLER

-483 VVDLGGDPGT
+483 LVDLGGDPGT

-503 DARGPVEAGYRD
+503 DARGPVETGYRD
-515 GVRHVPVRVR
+515 GVRHIPVRVR
-525 DRSAY
+525 DRSAH
-530 TPPRPAGQGPVR
+530 TPPRPAGRGPVR

-583 SDERAAAIAAH
+583 SDERAAAIEAH

-614 VERMRREHGEPHGV
+614 VERMRREHGEVHGV
-628 IHAAGTLKDGLIR
+628 VHAAGTLKDGLIR
-641 SATAEDVAA
+641 RATAEDVAA

-690 GYAAANTYLDGYAH
+690 GYAAANAYLDGYAH

-716 LWGEVGMGTAVADQL
+716 LWGEVGMGIAVADQL

-740 TAEGLDALMAVLG
+740 TAEGLDALIAVLG

-767 AGTEI
+767 TGTEI
-772 LELDDPEVR
+772 VEPDDPEVR
-781 AGSAAAPAG
+781 AGSARAASSAG
-790 VGSAVSGSEGDA
+790 AGSAASGQA
-802 GGSGETAG
+802 GSADGSGETAE

-821 EFLVERLGVASLD
+821 GFLVERLGVASLD

-889 AALPKPAG
+889 AALPKPTG
-897 GEATGAVGTETAV
+897 GEAGGATAGAVGTEEAAAV
-910 ESARPAESVEAA
+910 EPAVPEDPAGSGAGPASA
-922 PAARPAESALSEGAA
+922 PAS
-937 RSEAGP
+937 
-943 ATAPAAPAAPAPRR
+943 ATAPAAPRR

-1003 PAERWDVDAHY
+1003 PAERWDVDAHF

-1027 KGAFLSGADRFD
+1027 KGAFLSGIDRFD

-1087 THHRDTHGLETVGP
+1087 THHRDTRGLETVGP

-1145 ALRAGHCGAAI
+1145 VLRAGHCGAAI

-1171 LSQLGALSEGLPKP
+1171 LSQLGALSEDLPKP

-1214 DLIWGVVRGTAVNH
+1214 DLIWGVVRGAAVNH

-1252 DAGLAPADISLVETH
+1252 DAGLAPADISLIETH

-1285 FGGDADREGPCHLGA
+1285 FGDDPHREGPCHLGA

-1383 EYVGGDRA
+1383 EYAGGDRA
-1391 GGTGGGPA
+1391 GETGGGPA

-1405 DGAPDEHLL
+1405 DGAPGEHLL

-1428 ADTRALLRGETASG
+1428 ADTRAALRGETVSG

-1487 TVVRGSA
+1487 TVVRGST
-1494 VVESATAGLG
+1494 VVETAPAGLG

-1527 RRRPLPPYPFV
+1527 RRRPLPPYPF
-1538 GAAPAA
+1538 GAAAPASVSSA
-1544 PAPAAPS
+1544 DVPAA
-1551 GASAGVRGEA
+1551 AL
-1561 VVRGED
+1561 GED

-1599 AGEVRAVAFT
+1599 ADEVRALAFT

-1632 FRHAGRTIARLTTG
+1632 FRHAGRTIARLTTD
-1646 AAQAGPAPAP
+1646 AARVGPAPA
-1656 ADPDALRAEL
+1656 AQDLDALRAEL
-1666 GRDLAPAG
+1666 GRDLAPVG

-1701 RVLARVDLPAGGA
+1701 RVLARVDIPADGA

-1739 PTGTFLPVS
+1739 PAGTFLPVS
-1748 IDRAARWG
+1748 IDRATRWG
-1756 DPARTAFVLLDG
+1756 DPAHTAFVLLDG
-1768 AEPGADGVR
+1768 AEPGADGAR

-1796 VEYRTVTGN
+1796 IEYRTVTQD
-1805 ATGTSGA
+1805 ATATAGP

-1818 SAGTPADAGRGADA
+1818 SADTPADTGRGTDA
-1832 SGPGPRSA
+1832 SGAAPRPA
-1840 RLAAAEAA
+1840 RLADAEAA

-1881 AADLDERYGVP
+1881 AADLEERYGVP

-1907 AAHVAELAPED
+1907 AAHVAELVPEG
-1918 AFARPEAEAA
+1918 AFARPGAEEAPTAG
-1928 PATEAAPRTTG
+1928 ATPRATG
-1939 EAAGPAA
+1939 EAAGPTA
-1946 DQATPATPATTSATI
+1946 DQATHGAAVQAATGLTAGP
-1961 PAHPATPHTTDQAAL
+1961 AAL
-1976 YGADPGEAASA
+1976 YAADPGEAAPA

-2001 ATDPQGLWDVLAEAG
+2001 ATDPEGLWDVLVEAG

-2032 GREPDMGGFLDGV
+2032 EREPDMGGFLDGV

-2078 ESAGLPPRAL
+2078 ESAGLPPRGL

-2155 AVRSMRA
+2155 AVRSIRA

-2215 VVLKPLRAALRDGD
+2215 VVLKPLRAALRDG
-2229 RVRGVIKGTAVNH
+2229 
-2242 GGRTSGLTVPSS
+2242 
-2254 AAQQSVISA
+2254 
-2263 ALADAGVPVESI
+2263 
-2275 GLVEAH
+2275 
-2281 GTGTSLGDPIEVE
+2281 
-2294 GLTRAWRAM
+2294 
-2303 TDRSQF
+2303 
-2309 CAIGSLKGNV
+2309 
-2319 GHLEPA
+2319 
-2325 AGLAGLVKVLLSMER
+2325 
-2340 GLVPPSLHVVRPND
+2340 
-2354 HIRFEDTPFFL
+2354 
-2365 ADRVME
+2365 
-2371 WPRPEGGPRRG
+2371 
-2382 AVSAFGM
+2382 
-2389 GGVNAHVILEEA
+2389 
-2401 PTAPVRDV
+2401 
-2409 PAPESYVVRVT
+2409 
-2420 GADET
+2420 
-2425 AVRTLAAAYAARFDA
+2425 
-2440 ARDAAETADLCHTA
+2440 
-2454 NTGRSALEFQT
+2454 
-2465 AVHGRSAADLATAL
+2465 
-2479 RSVAD
+2479 
-2484 GALPVARV
+2484 
-2492 DIDLTADAAAALS
+2492 
-2505 GTTFAP
+2505 
-2511 GHPAGAAE
+2511 
-2519 LARAGYAH
+2519 
-2527 VDWAGLSPAGARVTD
+2527 
-2542 LPTYPFAG
+2542 
-2550 TPFWRGPEEADRP
+2550 
-2563 DHAGSPAR
+2563 
-2571 DGRPGTPAV
+2571 
-2580 RVRWRARALPP
+2580 
-2591 VATAGPATVSLAAAD
+2591 
-2606 PALGQ
+2606 
-2611 ALTGLLRDRGV
+2611 
-2622 TVVAPGAPAD
+2622 
-2632 AALVVGARDTRHAD
+2632 
-2646 PAELASFWTQL
+2646 
-2657 GDLMRT
+2657 
-2663 LPQRAGVLWASF
+2663 
-2675 GGADL
+2675 
-2680 HSAAQSGHGAQD
+2680 
-2692 THTAHSGG
+2692 
-2700 AGPDPVRAATA
+2700 
-2711 MAVRAAGAE
+2711 
-2720 GRRPTAVVHLDP
+2720 
-2732 ADPAAAQAAHL
+2732 
-2743 AAELAALVSGAPEGP
+2743 
-2758 DAADPADA
+2758 
-2766 GTTVAAYRQGVRYV
+2766 
-2780 PETAPARPGRPYSL
+2780 
-2794 PADGYCL
+2794 
-2801 VTGGL
+2801 
-2806 GAVGLRLTER
+2806 
-2816 LIARGARRVAV
+2816 
-2827 VGRSALDATRA
+2827 
-2838 QALRELAAGGAEV
+2838 
-2851 EYLPCDVSDPAA
+2851 
-2863 LAAVADRL
+2863 
-2871 DRRWGRLVGVVHA
+2871 
-2884 SGGVNPFGAMHR
+2884 
-2896 RPWSDA
+2896 
-2902 ERVLAPKVAGSLHV
+2902 
-2916 VRLAK
+2916 
-2921 ERRAD
+2921 
-2926 FAVLVSSIA
+2926 
-2935 GTQALAGRGLVDYSL
+2935 
-2950 ANAFQLALAEREDD
+2950 
-2964 EVTAVTAHA
+2964 
-2973 WPNWTGIGMKADDT
+2973 
-2987 FSAAYSVGAEEAL
+2987 
-3000 DAFIDHLRSGGAV
+3000 
-3013 VFPGTA
+3013 
-3019 PATAGEEPAA
+3019 
-3029 TAAPAPITPVIPAA
+3029 
-3043 PAVPAAQA
+3043 
-3051 APATAPAPG
+3051 
-3060 LAGAGTAA
+3060 
-3068 AGARRDTTAMRARVR
+3068 
-3083 DAFLHV
+3083 
-3089 LGEDPGDRPL
+3089 
-3099 QGLGLDSLMIAELTT
+3099 
-3114 ALERGGGLT
+3114 
-3123 VDPSLLMRARTADD
+3123 
-3137 IAAELAD
+3137 
-3144 LAVPADPAVPAGP
+3144 
-3157 PAPAAPPAPVAAA
+3157 
-3170 TAHTSAPDH
+3170 
-3179 DGAPGSAL
+3179 
-3187 SALLRPL
+3187 
-3194 LDRDGGRGV
+3194 
-3203 VQA
+3203 

>member
-1 MTHPA
+1 MTNPA

-56 GVSFL
+56 GVTFL
-61 RPLMIADRATAP
+61 RPLVIADRATAP
-73 VRLDVAPGTDR
+73 VRLDVTAGTDR
-84 TRFELTTVVAG
+84 TRFELTTVVSG
-95 SRKQLSTGAGRF
+95 SRKPLSTGAGRF
-107 LPADARPPRADADH
+107 LPADARPPRPVAGHWPA
-121 GTSATRDI
+121 GARDI
-129 APERLYTGWE
+129 APERLYSGWE

-189 VSCALQDLTGEDGP
+189 VSCALQDLTGTHGP
-203 YPMLPIGVERLAL
+203 YPMLPIGLERLAL
-216 FTDLSALTGEATV
+216 HADLSAPTDGVTV
-229 RVRRTSDD
+229 HVRRTSDD

-246 LLGSSGDVLAEF
+246 LLGPSDEVLAEF
-258 RGVRM
+258 QGVRM
-263 RRTTT
+263 RRTTSLT
-268 VTRTPGSAASTAAA
+268 RATGTTPAVTTGAGADVTRTPA
-282 STAAAAGAGE
+282 
-292 APTPGPAPVRREP
+292 PAPVRREA

-311 DWRPEEGDAA
+311 DWRPEEVGAG
-321 RREAATGTW
+321 RREPASGTW
-330 VALHHGPADRLGT
+330 VVLHHGRTDRLGT
-343 GAAEALRADGAR
+343 GVADRLRADGAR

-362 PAAPPD
+362 PAALPSGTPD
-368 GAPGPDRLTLER
+368 PDRLTLDRRDDE
-380 PDPDAFRALWEQV
+380 AFRRLWDEV
-393 GDPVAGVVHLW
+393 GDPVEGLVHLW
-404 NADGPTD
+404 NADGPS
-411 GGRGEEEELGLG
+411 GGRRDEEEELGLG

-468 LMRTAAIEYPGLRPR
+468 LVRTAAIEYPGLRPR
-483 VVDLGGDPGT
+483 LVDLGGDPGE

-503 DARGPVEAGYRD
+503 DARGPVEVGYRD

-530 TPPRPAGQGPVR
+530 APPRPAGQGPVR

-577 SGGNPG
+577 SGGSRG
-583 SDERAAAIAAH
+583 SDERMAAITAH
-594 GCLAVSYSADIT
+594 GCAAVSYSADIT

-614 VERMRREHGEPHGV
+614 VERMRQEHGEVHGV
-628 IHAAGTLKDGLIR
+628 VHAAGTLKDGLIR
-641 SATAEDVAA
+641 GATAEDVAA

-665 VAGLDLDFA
+665 VAGADLDFA

-690 GYAAANTYLDGYAH
+690 GYAAANAYLDGYAH

-740 TAEGLDALMAVLG
+740 TAEGLDALIAVLG
-753 TERPARQLVIAHPD
+753 AEQPARQLVIAHPD

-772 LELDDPEVR
+772 VELDGAAAV
-781 AGSAAAPAG
+781 AGSASAAPGHTDTAPGHTGAAPGHTDGAAEAG
-790 VGSAVSGSEGDA
+790 EG
-802 GGSGETAG
+802 AG
-810 DAVERVADALA
+810 DVDRVADALA
-821 EFLVERLGVASLD
+821 GFLAERLGVASLD

-874 FDELAEALTERYGAA
+874 FDELAEALTQRYGAA
-889 AALPKPAG
+889 AALPKPTGDDDTAPDA
-897 GEATGAVGTETAV
+897 EAATRATGSAESGEPV
-910 ESARPAESVEAA
+910 ESAESIV
-922 PAARPAESALSEGAA
+922 PEGAA
-937 RSEAGP
+937 RSGAGP
-943 ATAPAAPAAPAPRR
+943 ATVPFAVPAVPERS
-957 PRRPAPGGR
+957 RRPAPGGR

-971 VVAVSGDL
+971 IVAVSGDL

-1003 PAERWDVDAHY
+1003 PAERWDIEAHF
-1014 EQRGPRMTGTYCR
+1014 EPRGPRMTGTYCR

-1087 THHRDTHGLETVGP
+1087 THHRDTRGLETVGP

-1171 LSQLGALSEGLPKP
+1171 LSQLGALSETLPRP

-1214 DLIWGVVRGTAVNH
+1214 DRIWGVVRGTAVNH

-1252 DAGLAPADISLVETH
+1252 DAGLAPADISLIETH

-1285 FGGDADREGPCHLGA
+1285 FGDDPDRDGPCHLGA

-1335 EKPSSHL
+1335 EKASSHL

-1383 EYVGGDRA
+1383 EYLGGDRA
-1391 GGTGGGPA
+1391 GEAGGGPA
-1399 AEAAHA
+1399 AEGAHA
-1405 DGAPDEHLL
+1405 AGTPGEHLL
-1414 VLSGHTPEALLRRI
+1414 VLSGHTPEALLRRM
-1428 ADTRALLRGETASG
+1428 ADTRTLLRGETASG
-1442 LRELCR
+1442 TRELCR

-1455 HRAYRIAVLGGGAEE
+1455 HRAYRVAVLGGTAEE
-1470 IGAGLDH
+1470 LGAGLDH
-1477 ALRLADRAPG
+1477 ALRLADRAAG

-1494 VVESATAGLG
+1494 VVETAAGGLG
-1504 VHALRHAG
+1504 VPALRYAE

-1527 RRRPLPPYPFV
+1527 RRRPLPPYPF
-1538 GAAPAA
+1538 GAAPAD
-1544 PAPAAPS
+1544 AAPVATAAHPGLP
-1551 GASAGVRGEA
+1551 GASAGA
-1561 VVRGED
+1561 PGED
-1567 VAEAVRR
+1567 VAEAVRG

-1599 AGEVRAVAFT
+1599 ADEVRGVAFT
-1609 GRGSGPHALTSDL
+1609 GRGSGSHPLTSDL
-1622 DEPGRTGPAA
+1622 DEPGRTGPAT
-1632 FRHAGRTIARLTTG
+1632 FRHAGRIIARLTTG
-1646 AAQAGPAPAP
+1646 GSRTGPAPA
-1656 ADPDALRAEL
+1656 ALDLDALRADL
-1666 GRDLAPAG
+1666 GRSLAPAG

-1682 GMELTAPL
+1682 GMELAAPL
-1690 RSIAE
+1690 RSITE

-1701 RVLARVDLPAGGA
+1701 RVLARVGLAPGGSP
-1714 LEAEVAA
+1714 LEAEATA
-1721 LDAALQAM
+1721 LDAAFQAM

-1756 DPARTAFVLLDG
+1756 DPAHTAYVLLDG
-1768 AEPGADGVR
+1768 AEPGAESVR

-1796 VEYRTVTGN
+1796 IEYRTVGGNTTGTGTVVGTAAGN
-1805 ATGTSGA
+1805 AHATAGPADTAGAEGRGGAPGTA
-1812 AGTTGG
+1812 A
-1818 SAGTPADAGRGADA
+1818 SAGPVAR
-1832 SGPGPRSA
+1832 PA
-1840 RLAAAEAA
+1840 RLAAAETA
-1848 VVEVVRAALHDPRIT
+1848 VVEVVRGALHDPRIT

-1881 AADLDERYGVP
+1881 AAELDERYGVP

-1907 AAHVAELAPED
+1907 AAHVAELAPKD
-1918 AFARPEAEAA
+1918 AFARPAAEAA
-1928 PATEAAPRTTG
+1928 AWDAEGPGRPTKPGGDPASAPTVEPERSERPERAEGTESATGTART
-1939 EAAGPAA
+1939 ARAAA
-1946 DQATPATPATTSATI
+1946 DQAVYRAP
-1961 PAHPATPHTTDQAAL
+1961 L
-1976 YGADPGEAASA
+1976 VGADAGGASA

-2001 ATDPQGLWDVLAEAG
+2001 ATDPDGLWQLLAESG
-2016 DRVGPAP
+2016 DRIGPAP

-2032 GREPDMGGFLDGV
+2032 GREPDVGGFLDGV

-2078 ESAGLPPRAL
+2078 ESAGLPPRGL
-2088 SPATGVFVGASYQ
+2088 SPSTGVFVGASYQ

-2141 IDTLCS
+2141 IATLCS

-2155 AVRSMRA
+2155 AVRSIRA

-2181 YVAMRNLR
+2181 YIAMRNLR

-2215 VVLKPLRAALRDGD
+2215 VVLKPLWAALRDGD
-2229 RVRGVIKGTAVNH
+2229 RVRGVIRGSAVNH

-2254 AAQQSVISA
+2254 AAQSEVVSA

-2294 GLTRAWRAM
+2294 GLTRAWRAV

-2309 CAIGSLKGNV
+2309 CAIGSLKSNV

-2340 GLVPPSLHVVRPND
+2340 GVVPPSLHVGRPND
-2354 HIRFEDTPFFL
+2354 HIRFEDTPFYL
-2365 ADRVME
+2365 ADGVKE
-2371 WPRPEGGPRRG
+2371 GPRPESGPRRG

-2389 GGVNAHVILEEA
+2389 GGVNAHVIVEE
-2401 PTAPVRDV
+2401 PP
-2409 PAPESYVVRVT
+2409 PAPDREVLVPESFVVRVS
-2420 GADET
+2420 GADEG
-2425 AVRTLAAAYAARFDA
+2425 AVRTLAAAYADRFDA
-2440 ARDAAETADLCHTA
+2440 ARDAVETADLCHTA
-2454 NTGRSALEFQT
+2454 NTGRSPLEFQS
-2465 AVHGRSAADLATAL
+2465 AVPGRSAAELAAAL

-2484 GALPVARV
+2484 GTLPVARV

-2505 GTTFAP
+2505 GTTAAP
-2511 GHPAGAAE
+2511 GRPVGAAA
-2519 LARAGYAH
+2519 LASAGYAH
-2527 VDWAGLSPAGARVTD
+2527 IDWAGLSAVGARVTD

-2550 TPFWRGPEEADRP
+2550 TPFWRGPDEADSP
-2563 DHAGSPAR
+2563 EHAETPA
-2571 DGRPGTPAV
+2571 GGGQPGTAAV
-2580 RVRWRARALPP
+2580 RVGWRARALPP
-2591 VATAGPATVSLAAAD
+2591 AASGGPATVSLAAAD
-2606 PALGQ
+2606 PGIGEAL
-2611 ALTGLLRDRGV
+2611 AGLLRDRGV
-2622 TVVAPGAPAD
+2622 TVVAPGTPAD
-2632 AALVVGARDTRHAD
+2632 AALVVGARDSRDAD
-2646 PAELASFWTQL
+2646 PSELSSFWAELS
-2657 GDLMRT
+2657 GLMRA
-2663 LPQRAGVLWASF
+2663 LPQGSGVLWASF
-2675 GGADL
+2675 GGAGI
-2680 HSAAQSGHGAQD
+2680 HPGGQGGHG
-2692 THTAHSGG
+2692 
-2700 AGPDPVRAATA
+2700 GPDPVRAATA

-2732 ADPAAAQAAHL
+2732 ADPAGAQAAHL
-2743 AAELAALVSGAPEGP
+2743 AAELAALTSGTP
-2758 DAADPADA
+2758 DAATDA

-2780 PETAPARPGRPYSL
+2780 PETVPAPPRRPYSL
-2794 PADGYCL
+2794 PAEGYCL

-2838 QALRELAAGGAEV
+2838 RALRGLAGGGAEV

-2871 DRRWGRLVGVVHA
+2871 GRRWGRLVGVVHA

-2902 ERVLAPKVAGSLHV
+2902 EKVLAPKVAGSLHV

-2921 ERRAD
+2921 EQRAD

-2973 WPNWTGIGMKADDT
+2973 WPNWTGIGMKAGDT
-2987 FSAAYSVGAEEAL
+2987 FSAAYSIGAEEAL
-3000 DAFIDHLRSGGAV
+3000 DAFFGHLRSGGAV
-3013 VFPGTA
+3013 VFPGTSPA
-3019 PATAGEEPAA
+3019 PARTEPA
-3029 TAAPAPITPVIPAA
+3029 
-3043 PAVPAAQA
+3043 PAAQPA
-3051 APATAPAPG
+3051 QAFPASQPSPVTPATPAARAESPV
-3060 LAGAGTAA
+3060 AGPRG

-3114 ALERGGGLT
+3114 ALERGGGPA

-3137 IAAELAD
+3137 IAAELAV
-3144 LAVPADPAVPAGP
+3144 LPDPAVPADLPASPGP
-3157 PAPAAPPAPVAAA
+3157 ARAF
-3170 TAHTSAPDH
+3170 APDH
-3179 DGAPGSAL
+3179 DGAAASTL

-3194 LDRDGGRGV
+3194 LDRDGQRGAV
-3203 VQA
+3203 PS